1 MAETIIGRHQEQH
14 FWKSICAFLFMFFFC
29 ACHLNAQEVVTM
41 QQLEGTKWQMKE
53 PNNKNVDTHFEFSD
67 RYITCISDV
76 HYPDTKFRKGLKHKY
91 INKYLYYL
99 ADKAST
105 SFDKNEVGQSTK
117 GTYILQE
124 LNGGV
129 FWFQICE
136 YTSTKLVLKNKLGQT
151 LTFKKQ

>member
-124 LNGGV
+124 LNGGI

>member
-1 MAETIIGRHQEQH
+1 MAETIIGRHQEQY

>member
-1 MAETIIGRHQEQH
+1 MKRLYLLTIIG
-14 FWKSICAFLFMFFFC
+14 LLFC
-29 ACHLNAQEVVTM
+29 ACHLNAQEVITM

-53 PNNKNVDTHFEFSD
+53 PNNKNVDTFFEFSD

-105 SFDKNEVGQSTK
+105 SFDKNEVGQSPPRER
-117 GTYILQE
+117 IS
-124 LNGGV
+124 
-129 FWFQICE
+129 C
-136 YTSTKLVLKNKLGQT
+136 KNLMVASSGSKFVNT
-151 LTFKKQ
+151 PPPSWC

>member
-14 FWKSICAFLFMFFFC
+14 FWKSICTLLFVFFFC

-41 QQLEGTKWQMKE
+41 QQLEGRKWQMKE
-53 PNNKNVDTHFEFSD
+53 PNNN
-67 RYITCISDV
+67 
-76 HYPDTKFRKGLKHKY
+76 
-91 INKYLYYL
+91 
-99 ADKAST
+99 
-105 SFDKNEVGQSTK
+105 KNEVGQSTK

>member
-1 MAETIIGRHQEQH
+1 MAETIIGRHQEQY

-151 LTFKKQ
+151 LTFNKQ

>member
-1 MAETIIGRHQEQH
+1 MLSLADI
-14 FWKSICAFLFMFFFC
+14 KSSTFGKASALFYSC
-29 ACHLNAQEVVTM
+29 
-41 QQLEGTKWQMKE
+41 
-53 PNNKNVDTHFEFSD
+53 FSSVLF
-67 RYITCISDV
+67 ISM
-76 HYPDTKFRKGLKHKY
+76 HR
-91 INKYLYYL
+91 NKYLYYL

-124 LNGGV
+124 LNGGI

-151 LTFKKQ
+151 STFKKQ

>member
-1 MAETIIGRHQEQH
+1 MLIPISSFQSDTSLAFQT
-14 FWKSICAFLFMFFFC
+14 SITLIPS
-29 ACHLNAQEVVTM
+29 
-41 QQLEGTKWQMKE
+41 LE
-53 PNNKNVDTHFEFSD
+53 
-67 RYITCISDV
+67 
-76 HYPDTKFRKGLKHKY
+76 KGLKHKY

-124 LNGGV
+124 LNGGI

>member
-1 MAETIIGRHQEQH
+1 MAETIIGRHQEQY
-14 FWKSICAFLFMFFFC
+14 FWKSICTLLFVFFFC
-29 ACHLNAQEVVTM
+29 ACHLNAQEVITM

-76 HYPDTKFRKGLKHKY
+76 HYPDTKFRKGLKNKY

-117 GTYILQE
+117 GTYIQQE

-129 FWFQICE
+129 FWFQICKF
-136 YTSTKLVLKNKLGQT
+136 TSTKLVLKNKLGQT

>member
-1 MAETIIGRHQEQH
+1 MKRLYLLTIIG
-14 FWKSICAFLFMFFFC
+14 LLFC

-53 PNNKNVDTHFEFSD
+53 PINKNVDTYFEFSD

-105 SFDKNEVGQSTK
+105 PFVKNEVGQSTK
-117 GTYILQE
+117 GAYILQE
-124 LNGGV
+124 LNGSA

-136 YTSTKLVLKNKLGQT
+136 FTSTKLVLKNKLGQT
-151 LTFKKQ
+151 LIFKKQ

>member
-1 MAETIIGRHQEQH
+1 MKRLYLLTIIG
-14 FWKSICAFLFMFFFC
+14 LLFC
-29 ACHLNAQEVVTM
+29 ACQLNAQEIVTM
-41 QQLEGTKWQMKE
+41 QQLEGTKWQMKK
-53 PNNKNVDTHFEFSD
+53 PNNKNVETYFEFSD

-91 INKYLYYL
+91 INKYLYSL
-99 ADKAST
+99 TDNAST
-105 SFDKNEVGQSTK
+105 SFDKNEVGQSIK

-129 FWFQICE
+129 FWFHICE
-136 YTSTKLVLKNKLGQT
+136 FTSTKLVLKNKLGQT

>member
-1 MAETIIGRHQEQH
+1 MKRLYLLTIIG
-14 FWKSICAFLFMFFFC
+14 LLFC

-53 PNNKNVDTHFEFSD
+53 PNNKNVDTYFESSD

-99 ADKAST
+99 ADKAPT
-105 SFDKNEVGQSTK
+105 SFDKKEVGQSTK

-124 LNGGV
+124 LNGGA

-136 YTSTKLVLKNKLGQT
+136 FTSTKLVLKNKLGQT

>member
-1 MAETIIGRHQEQH
+1 MLSLADI
-14 FWKSICAFLFMFFFC
+14 KSS
-29 ACHLNAQEVVTM
+29 T
-41 QQLEGTKWQMKE
+41 
-53 PNNKNVDTHFEFSD
+53 
-67 RYITCISDV
+67 
-76 HYPDTKFRKGLKHKY
+76 FRKASALFYSCFSSLLVISMHR
-91 INKYLYYL
+91 NKYLYYL

-124 LNGGV
+124 LNGGI

>member
-1 MAETIIGRHQEQH
+1 MADI
-14 FWKSICAFLFMFFFC
+14 KSSTFGKASALFYSCFSSV
-29 ACHLNAQEVVTM
+29 LVIS
-41 QQLEGTKWQMKE
+41 
-53 PNNKNVDTHFEFSD
+53 TH
-67 RYITCISDV
+67 R
-76 HYPDTKFRKGLKHKY
+76 
-91 INKYLYYL
+91 NKYLYYL

-105 SFDKNEVGQSTK
+105 SFDKNEIGQSTK

>member
-53 PNNKNVDTHFEFSD
+53 PNNN
-67 RYITCISDV
+67 
-76 HYPDTKFRKGLKHKY
+76 
-91 INKYLYYL
+91 
-99 ADKAST
+99 
-105 SFDKNEVGQSTK
+105 KNEVGQSTK

-124 LNGGV
+124 LNGGI

>member
-1 MAETIIGRHQEQH
+1 MGDNTNALSSRLWQRLSLADI
-14 FWKSICAFLFMFFFC
+14 KSSTFGKASALFYSC
-29 ACHLNAQEVVTM
+29 
-41 QQLEGTKWQMKE
+41 
-53 PNNKNVDTHFEFSD
+53 FSSVLV
-67 RYITCISDV
+67 ISM
-76 HYPDTKFRKGLKHKY
+76 HR
-91 INKYLYYL
+91 NKYLYYL
-99 ADKAST
+99 ADKTST

>member
-1 MAETIIGRHQEQH
+1 
-14 FWKSICAFLFMFFFC
+14 MFFFC

-53 PNNKNVDTHFEFSD
+53 PNNKNVDTYFEFSE

-76 HYPDTKFRKGLKHKY
+76 HYPDTKFRKGLKNKY

-136 YTSTKLVLKNKLGQT
+136 YTSTMLVLKNKLGQT

>member
-1 MAETIIGRHQEQH
+1 MGDNTNAISPQFPSKIAIFLKKHYLCSITSKRRKIWQRLSLADI
-14 FWKSICAFLFMFFFC
+14 KSSTFGKASARFYLY
-29 ACHLNAQEVVTM
+29 
-41 QQLEGTKWQMKE
+41 
-53 PNNKNVDTHFEFSD
+53 FSSVLV
-67 RYITCISDV
+67 ISM
-76 HYPDTKFRKGLKHKY
+76 HR
-91 INKYLYYL
+91 NKYLYYL

-105 SFDKNEVGQSTK
+105 SFDKNELGQSTK

-151 LTFKKQ
+151 LIFKKQ

>member
-1 MAETIIGRHQEQH
+1 MKRLYLLTIIG
-14 FWKSICAFLFMFFFC
+14 LLFC
-29 ACHLNAQEVVTM
+29 ACHLNAQEVITM

-53 PNNKNVDTHFEFSD
+53 PNNKNVDTFFEFSD

-105 SFDKNEVGQSTK
+105 SFDKNEIGQSTK
-117 GTYILQE
+117 RTYILQE